1 MPLVSPVP
9 RRPRHLQL
17 VDAGSSVPVVA
28 AGVAADGEKAW
39 STTVVPPAGSRV
51 GTRRRRRASVAV
63 RRRRLLVGVAGA
75 ALVLLALPLRA
86 IGGSPVPSAVAAAT
100 YGRPGPV
107 TYVVRPGDTLWTIA
121 ERVDPSG
128 DPRPLVARLAAQVG
142 SDTIVPG
149 EQLRLP

>member
-1 MPLVSPVP
+1 MSPVP

-17 VDAGSSVPVVA
+17 VDAGSSGRVA
-28 AGVAADGEKAW
+28 AAGAAVDGERAW
-39 STTVVPPAGSRV
+39 STPVVVRAGNRV
-51 GTRRRRRASVAV
+51 GTRRRRRASAAV
-63 RRRRLLVGVAGA
+63 RRQRLVVAVAAA
-75 ALVLLALPLRA
+75 ALVLLALPLRS
-86 IGGSPVPSAVAAAT
+86 IGGSPVPSAVAAMS
-100 YGRPGPV
+100 GRLSPV

-128 DPRPLVARLAAQVG
+128 DPRPLVAWLAAQVG